1 MDERAEYYFVGLRGV
16 LWSVWEGAEV
26 GGVVGEREGGWD
38 GTEREA
44 RRSRVRPKST
54 RRVRLRG

>member
-1 MDERAEYYFVGLRGV
+1 MDERAEYYLVGLRGV

-44 RRSRVRPKST
+44 RRSRVRP
-54 RRVRLRG
+54 